1 MSEIEQQS
9 LKVYEAKV
17 TNLKD
22 YIENIINS
30 SVNIEIRKILS
41 DDLRIFF
48 LKMLSRL
55 ITEKNLNNKDKM
67 VEVDLWTSEYWT
79 SYKDEIE
86 KAQNFLVD
94 CRAAD
99 LVY

>member
-1 MSEIEQQS
+1 M
-9 LKVYEAKV
+9 
-17 TNLKD
+17 
-22 YIENIINS
+22 
-30 SVNIEIRKILS
+30 NIEIRKILS

-86 KAQNFLVD
+86 KA
-94 CRAAD
+94 
-99 LVY
+99 